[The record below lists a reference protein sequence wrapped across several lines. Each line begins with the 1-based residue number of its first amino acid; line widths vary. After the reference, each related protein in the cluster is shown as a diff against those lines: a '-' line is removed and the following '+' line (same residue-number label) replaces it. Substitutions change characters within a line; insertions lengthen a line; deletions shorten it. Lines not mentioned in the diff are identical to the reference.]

1 MHNLRGRR
9 QLIPQKLT
17 KDGSVCISLLDVD
30 VTLQEDRDQFRYL
43 YLALSYQIKKR
54 IENAFYKAL
63 TKGLVQRNHDVV
75 VQKKDGINI
84 IQVHVEDVLDNI
96 NIIKHSIEIIEEDF

>member
-1 MHNLRGRR
+1 
-9 QLIPQKLT
+9 
-17 KDGSVCISLLDVD
+17 
-30 VTLQEDRDQFRYL
+30 
-43 YLALSYQIKKR
+43 
-54 IENAFYKAL
+54 
-63 TKGLVQRNHDVV
+63 VQRNHDVV